1 MKKRI
6 LVIASIIVAAIL
18 MIVICMVIM
27 IRRIPQNAITFNDFQ
42 KYTEESGYIFIDNR
56 ENVPIDEIGKS
67 CAAFIREG
75 VGVEFTE
82 CVSDQIA
89 RQIFHNYEAYAENYK
104 ATVSRETSVNFMG
117 YSSYTMETSEVYMHI
132 TRIGNTIMHV
142 RVAPEEKETVVK
154 IMKDL
159 RYMN

>member
-6 LVIASIIVAAIL
+6 LVIAGIIAAAIL
-18 MIVICMVIM
+18 LIVICMVIM
-27 IRRIPQNAITFNDFQ
+27 IRRIPKDAITFNDFQ
-42 KYTEESGYIFIDNR
+42 KYTEESGYEFIDNR
-56 ENVPIDEIGKS
+56 ERIPVDEIGKS

-89 RQIFHNYEAYAENYK
+89 KQLYHNYEAYAENFK
-104 ATVSRETSVNFMG
+104 ETVSRETSVNFMSYG
-117 YSSYTMETSEVYMHI
+117 SYTLETSEVYMHI

-142 RVAPEEKETVVK
+142 RVTPEEKETVVK

-159 RYMN
+159 GYMN